1 MTTNSWLLLWLL
13 STKILTAS
21 IRGHNTIFDYVS
33 KKIKVLVIDM
43 KCPIFCS
50 LGFSVGNVIYNEKVS
65 LTNSMGDT
73 NSREL
78 ASPTELV
85 SSSHSRVDELP
96 LSARFGVKGTYCLYC
111 TLTECD
117 SNASSCQKFNT
128 WLNRPVISKL
138 LNTSWRTFFLASLG
152 MQDGL

>member
-1 MTTNSWLLLWLL
+1 MYKYFNSLNQRPQYHIWLCI
-13 STKILTAS
+13 K
-21 IRGHNTIFDYVS
+21 N
-33 KKIKVLVIDM
+33 KIKVLVIDM

-50 LGFSVGNVIYNEKVS
+50 LGFSVGNVIFNEKVS

-96 LSARFGVKGTYCLYC
+96 LYENYFLDIHTYP
-111 TLTECD
+111 
-117 SNASSCQKFNT
+117 F
-128 WLNRPVISKL
+128 
-138 LNTSWRTFFLASLG
+138 
-152 MQDGL
+152 

>member
-1 MTTNSWLLLWLL
+1 
-13 STKILTAS
+13 
-21 IRGHNTIFDYVS
+21 
-33 KKIKVLVIDM
+33 M

-96 LSARFGVKGTYCLYC
+96 LSSGRYPVTR
-111 TLTECD
+111 
-117 SNASSCQKFNT
+117 AS
-128 WLNRPVISKL
+128 
-138 LNTSWRTFFLASLG
+138 
-152 MQDGL
+152 